1 MKNLIFICVLLFSF
15 NVCSKTSMDWYDIDQ
30 DAVQIHEPAEFIS
43 DFGKYSVINKNL
55 KIALVDLGIDT
66 KNNLQVYGISA
77 NYRGKV
83 FEILKTTAPKNMS
96 VDMYIA
102 YHDENIVA
110 IRIRQF
116 GVYDQVRRPFRSL
129 DSYLIVYAMRNGN
142 IVEAPLTSSSSTTL
156 ESKIPNVFFG
166 DTFGFNKAK
175 KKYKYE
181 YLIKD
186 QFTSKTTKVYI
197 DFNLNLKCI
206 AGTND
211 CDLVMNRKAKLIN
224 N

>member
-1 MKNLIFICVLLFSF
+1 MKNLIFICVFLLSF
-15 NVCSKTSMDWYDIDQ
+15 NCFSKTSIDWNDIDQ

-77 NYRGKV
+77 NYKGKV
-83 FEILKTTAPKNMS
+83 FEILKTTATKNVY

-102 YHDENIVA
+102 YYDENIVA
-110 IRIRQF
+110 IRTRVF
-116 GVYDQVRRPFRSL
+116 GVYDHISRPYNRSS
-129 DSYLIVYAMRNGN
+129 SYLFVYSMKTGN
-142 IVEAPLTSSSSTTL
+142 IVEAPLTSSRSTTL

-166 DTFGFNKAK
+166 DTFGYNKAK

-186 QFTSKTTKVYI
+186 QFTSKTTKAYI

-211 CDLVMNRKAKLIN
+211 CNLVTNRKAKLIN
-224 N
+224 

>member
-1 MKNLIFICVLLFSF
+1 MKNLIFICILFLSF
-15 NVCSKTSMDWYDIDQ
+15 NVYSITSIDWNDIDQ
-30 DAVQIHEPAEFIS
+30 DAVQIHEPREFIS
-43 DFGKYSVINKNL
+43 KFGQYSVINKNL

-66 KNNLQVYGISA
+66 KDNLQVYGISA
-77 NYRGKV
+77 NYKGKV
-83 FEILKTTAPKNMS
+83 FEILKTTATKNVY

-102 YHDENIVA
+102 YYDENIVA
-110 IRIRQF
+110 MRIRTL
-116 GVYDQVRRPFRSL
+116 GTHDKVRRPYLSSE
-129 DSYLIVYAMRNGN
+129 SYLIVYSIKTGN

-166 DTFGFNKAK
+166 DTFGYNKAK

-186 QFTSKTTKVYI
+186 QFTSKTTKAYI

-211 CDLVMNRKAKLIN
+211 CDLVTNRKAKLIN
-224 N
+224 